1 MKHLLA
7 STSFLVV
14 NKHLS
19 CKLGLKPAVL
29 LADLI
34 SKEQYFIDKGQCIDG
49 WFFNSADNIKIDTTL
64 TRHEQTKAIKKL
76 EEYGLIE
83 TKLKGLPAVKHFKI
97 IESKILN
104 FLQTRLK
111 ENTKLVSKEF
121 KVNKNTIIKKSNNI
135 SILKE
140 EVENFDTTKDLKQ
153 EFLDYWLEPSKS
165 GKTRF
170 EMQKTWD
177 TSRRLKTWIKNANNW
192 YKQNNTSKLSKNLQT
207 LKNVKQRL
215 KNYDL

>member
-14 NKHLS
+14 NKYLA
-19 CKLGLKPAVL
+19 CKIGLKPAVL

-34 SKEQYFIDKGQCIDG
+34 SKEQYFIDNGQCIDG
-49 WFFNSADNIKIDTTL
+49 WFFNSADNIKSDTTL

-76 EEYGLIE
+76 EEVGLIE

-97 IESKILN
+97 IESKIIT

-111 ENTKLVSKEF
+111 ENSKLGLKE
-121 KVNKNTIIKKSNNI
+121 VNTNNTTIIKKSNNI
-135 SILKE
+135 NILIE

-177 TSRRLKTWIKNANNW
+177 TNRRLKTWIKNANNW
-192 YKQNNTSKLSKNLQT
+192 YKENNTNKLSKNLQT

>member
-34 SKEQYFIDKGQCIDG
+34 SKEQYFIDNGQCIDG
-49 WFFNSADNIKIDTTL
+49 WFFNSADNIKSDTTL
-64 TRHEQTKAIKKL
+64 TRHEQVKAIKKL
-76 EEYGLIE
+76 EEVGLIE

-97 IESKILN
+97 IESKIVT

-111 ENTKLVSKEF
+111 ENSKLGLKEV
-121 KVNKNTIIKKSNNI
+121 KANNTTIIKKSNNI
-135 SILKE
+135 NILIE
-140 EVENFDTTKDLKQ
+140 EVENFDTTKDLK
-153 EFLDYWLEPSKS
+153 
-165 GKTRF
+165 
-170 EMQKTWD
+170 
-177 TSRRLKTWIKNANNW
+177 
-192 YKQNNTSKLSKNLQT
+192 
-207 LKNVKQRL
+207 
-215 KNYDL
+215 